1 MTLDKSNSITDT
13 VLADFERRSA
23 AINTPMRDILADAGI
38 DWSTWWRWKQGKSSP
53 TLGTLSRVTKALE
66 KREAET
72 PSLAA

>member
-1 MTLDKSNSITDT
+1 MTLDKSNSITET

-38 DWSTWWRWKQGKSSP
+38 DWSTWWRWKQGRSSP

-66 KREAET
+66 KRETQT
-72 PSLAA
+72 PAMAA